1 MAKAMLQSLARKAA
15 SRPVPHTTKLKSI
28 VLGTISCISDITSLE
43 PKFYGTV
50 GVDEP
55 HSENVARQMI
65 QYALEL
71 TRSKKSED
79 SYAQSL
85 IVLEQGISSLRGDST
100 ADAVGMLMLAMSTL
114 LYERGK
120 LQDSMEKLQ
129 MVHQLGSAS
138 LALKVTVLEALTGL
152 NLEAGQDDS
161 SLTLATDCFK
171 LLNSSSGGNASA
183 YEVLSSRAKAIKGLT
198 HLIRGELESAE
209 ALFGGCKEDLEGCRD
224 QIGNIALSHG
234 EFSHATGNL
243 SLAKD
248 FYQKAIHEA
257 EDVSVKSCLASS
269 NMISEETL
277 LGATC
282 ALGQLLSH
290 SGNFN
295 EAEEQLI
302 KALTK
307 AESHFGLNHYKVGVI
322 LTCIALMYKQKA
334 KFESSSAILIQEGL
348 YRRALDK
355 LKAPSLDSQDSGA
368 EFGKKDVIAL
378 ARGGYAEVLNVQHN
392 RKGEGERMKKW
403 AEAAWTNR
411 RMSLAE
417 ALEVSEASKS
427 PLIVVDTRIC
437 RAL

>member
-15 SRPVPHTTKLKSI
+15 SRLVPRTTKLKSI
-28 VLGTISCISDITSLE
+28 ILGTINCRSDITSLE

-50 GVDEP
+50 GVDEQ
-55 HSENVARQMI
+55 HSVHVASQMI

-71 TRSKKSED
+71 ARSKKSD
-79 SYAQSL
+79 SYTQSL
-85 IVLEQGISSLRGDST
+85 IVLEQGVSFLRGDST
-100 ADAVGMLMLAMSTL
+100 TDALGMLMLAMSTL
-114 LYERGK
+114 LYESGG

-129 MVHQLGSAS
+129 MIHQLGSAS
-138 LALKVTVLEALTGL
+138 LALKVAALEALAGL
-152 NLEAGQDDS
+152 NLESGQDDS

-183 YEVLSSRAKAIKGLT
+183 YEVLRSRAKAIKGLT
-198 HLIRGELESAE
+198 HLVRGELESAE
-209 ALFGGCKEDLEGCRD
+209 ALFGSCKEDLEECRD

-234 EFSHATGNL
+234 EFLHATGNF
-243 SLAKD
+243 SLATD
-248 FYQKAIHEA
+248 LYEKAIREA
-257 EDVSVKSCLASS
+257 ENGSSKSCLASS
-269 NMISEETL
+269 NMISDEIL

-290 SGNFN
+290 SGKFN
-295 EAEEQLI
+295 EAEELLTR
-302 KALTK
+302 ALTK

-334 KFESSSAILIQEGL
+334 KFEASSAILIQEGL
-348 YRRALDK
+348 FRRALDK
-355 LKAPSLDSQDSGA
+355 LKAPSLDSQDSVV
-368 EFGKKDVIAL
+368 EHGKKDVIAL
-378 ARGGYAEVLNVQHN
+378 ARGGYAEVLCVQHL

-417 ALEVSEASKS
+417 ALEVSEAPKS
-427 PLIVVDTRIC
+427 PLVVDTRVC